1 MSHVMA
7 MLILSGKFKTAKGW
21 TLTYLPI
28 DSDEAKQAIQSGQ
41 VKIRSTWPEEK
52 REMVKATRRQCKE
65 DRQTLKQH
73 IITDMLM
80 DYWSAKARDE
90 HPELTMDEIY
100 KKAEAEIRMVC
111 QYTKR
116 GKLVKEWKNAHEAES
131 NLEITGVY
139 DAIQGLKPMAGGFIW
154 RYKFN

>member
-1 MSHVMA
+1 MA

-28 DSDEAKQAIQSGQ
+28 DSDEAKKAIESGL
-41 VKIRSTWPEEK
+41 VKVRSTWPEEK
-52 REMVKATRRQCKE
+52 KAKVKATRKQCKE
-65 DRQTLKQH
+65 NRQTLKQH

-90 HPELTMDEIY
+90 HPEMTMVDIY
-100 KKAEAEIRMVC
+100 KKANDDIHIVC

-116 GKLVKEWKNAHEAES
+116 GRLVKEWRNAHEAES
-131 NLEITGVY
+131 NLDITGVY

-154 RYKFN
+154 RYKYN